1 MTEKKTSFTF
11 IHTADLHLGRNIST
25 GDKSSS
31 NIDSRYFRLKD
42 ELIKRAFQAPL
53 TALKNLVYVAIDNKV
68 DFIVIAGDVFDK
80 HRNSGELYT
89 EFHKRLAELSRN
101 QIRVYITLG
110 NHDRMKYTPGDS
122 DLLSDFKNNKLPKGV
137 YVFDDKVSESFEDDL
152 CNVVVHGQSFEQQH
166 VHDYLVKDFPKKK
179 DNIFNIGVLHTD
191 CKGSN
196 QNDTGRNPYA
206 PTSKSLLTPLKY
218 DYWAFGHIH
227 LRSTP
232 IESMPEV
239 IYSGNPQGLN
249 TKPSEMNE
257 KGCVMVSVNE
267 GKFKHS
273 FVELDDA
280 RFLEIELS
288 VTAKDSWGELK
299 SKVMDKCSDIEWE
312 NNSTLNLIKLTITGN
327 NSEVKRIISSSIE
340 SKNLIREASS
350 ENLQII
356 QIDTQKLKGEDVQS
370 SFGIVEELSNQ
381 YETLGKQELLD
392 LIFEEVSKEIEK
404 EYQKDFKAG
413 SKETFLAETTSSKDS
428 SDEYEDLVK
437 TAKTVAQNILNGIP
451 YGGESI

>member
-249 TKPSEMNE
+249 TKPSEMKE

>member
-1 MTEKKTSFTF
+1 MPDKKTSFTF
-11 IHTADLHLGRNIST
+11 IHTADLHLGRNISV

-31 NIDSRYFRLKD
+31 NVDSRYFRLKD

-53 TALKNLVYVAIDNKV
+53 TALKNLVSVAVKNKV
-68 DFIVIAGDVFDK
+68 DFIVIAGDVFDS
-80 HRNSGELYT
+80 HTNSGELYK
-89 EFHKRLAELSRN
+89 EFYKRLAELSRN

-110 NHDRMKYTPGDS
+110 NHDRMRYSPGDS
-122 DLLSDFKNNKLPKGV
+122 DLISDFKNNKLPKGV
-137 YVFDDKVSESFEDDL
+137 YVFDDKESESFEDDF
-152 CNVVVHGQSFEQQH
+152 CNVVVHGQSFEEQH
-166 VHDYLVKDFPKKK
+166 VHKALVKDFPKKK
-179 DNIFNIGVLHTD
+179 NNLFNIGVLHTD
-191 CKGSN
+191 CKGSTS
-196 QNDTGRNPYA
+196 NDPERKAYA
-206 PTSKSLLTPLKY
+206 PTSQALLSPLKY

-227 LRSTP
+227 LRSSP

-249 TKPSEMNE
+249 TKASEMNE
-257 KGCVMVSVNE
+257 KGCVIVSVDD

-288 VTAKDSWGELK
+288 VTAKDSWGDVK
-299 SKVMDKCSDIEWE
+299 RKVVDKCSDIEWE
-312 NNSTLNLIKLTITGN
+312 NNSILNLIKLTITGN

-340 SKNLIREASS
+340 SKNLIRETSS

-356 QIDTQKLKGEDVQS
+356 QIYTKDLKGEDVQS

-381 YETLGKQELLD
+381 YASLEKQELLD
-392 LIFEEVSKEIEK
+392 LIFEEASKEIEK
-404 EYQKDFKAG
+404 EYQKEFKAG
-413 SKETFLAETTSSKDS
+413 SKETFLAETTSAKDS
-428 SDEYEDLVK
+428 SDEYEDLVN
-437 TAKTVAQNILNGIP
+437 TAKTVAENILNGIP

>member
-1 MTEKKTSFTF
+1 MPKKKTSFTF
-11 IHTADLHLGRNIST
+11 IHTADLHLGRNISI

-53 TALKNLVYVAIDNKV
+53 TALKNLVSVAIENNV

-80 HRNSGELYT
+80 HINSGEFYK

-110 NHDRMKYTPGDS
+110 NHDRIKYLPGES
-122 DLLSDFKNNKLPKGV
+122 NLLSDFKNEKLPKGV

-152 CNVVVHGQSFEQQH
+152 CNVIVHGQSFEKQH
-166 VHDYLVKDFPKKK
+166 VHDPLVKNFPKKK
-179 DNIFNIGVLHTD
+179 NNFFNIGVIHTD

-196 QNDTGRNPYA
+196 PNDPDRNPYA
-206 PTSKSLLTPLKY
+206 PTSQTLLAPLKY

-239 IYSGNPQGLN
+239 VYSGNPQGLN
-249 TKPSEMNE
+249 TKPAEMNE
-257 KGCVMVSVNE
+257 KGCVMVSVNDGE
-267 GKFKHS
+267 FKHS

-280 RFLEIELS
+280 RFLEIKLS
-288 VTAKDSWGELK
+288 VTAKDKWGELK

-312 NNSTLNLIKLTITGN
+312 NNSILNLIKLKITGN
-327 NSEVKRIISSSIE
+327 NSEVKRIIASSIE
-340 SKNLIREASS
+340 SKKLIRETSS
-350 ENLQII
+350 DNLQVI

-370 SFGIVEELSNQ
+370 SFGIVENLTNQ
-381 YETLGKQELLD
+381 HENLDKQELLD
-392 LIFEEVSKEIEK
+392 LIFEEASKEIEK

-413 SKETFLAETTSSKDS
+413 NKETFLAETTSAKDS

-437 TAKTVAQNILNGIP
+437 TAKTVAENILNGIP
-451 YGGESI
+451 YGGESL

>member
-166 VHDYLVKDFPKKK
+166 VHYYLVKDFPKKK